1 MSGYQPEEKQNNP
14 RIRQA
19 VLKLVWELVSVVVP
33 ALLIALFINVCVAEA
48 VEIEMGSSMEPN
60 MSVGNRVMTEKISY
74 QLHEPRRGDV
84 VVADISEQEAGLIKR
99 VIALPGEIVEVRQGH
114 VYINGEMLFEPWV
127 THFGGS
133 EYPATI
139 VPENHVFILGDNR
152 VASRDSRAIGPI
164 PLENITRQAWF
175 IYWPIIDLK
184 YLP

>member
-60 MSVGNRVMTEKISY
+60 MYVGHRVMTEKISY
-74 QLHEPRRGDV
+74 RFRLPERGEI
-84 VVADISEQEAGLIKR
+84 VVADQKDIAAGLIKR
-99 VIALPGEIVEVRQGH
+99 VVALPGEVVAVQGGH
-114 VYINGEMLFEPWV
+114 TYINGEKLDEPWV

-133 EYPATI
+133 EYEAAL
-139 VPENHVFILGDNR
+139 VPEGHFFILGDNR
-152 VASRDSRAIGPI
+152 VASRDSRIIGPI
-164 PLENITRQAWF
+164 HLEDVSRRAWL
-175 IYWPIIDLK
+175 IYWPLGEFEFI
-184 YLP
+184 P